1 VVEWRTGTEA
11 SMHFGFYELLVI
23 LAIVLLLFGGTKLP
37 QLGQAL
43 GRAVKGL
50 KSGIKGDDE
59 ITAGDSK
66 KEIDGGKK
74 A

>member
-1 VVEWRTGTEA
+1 
-11 SMHFGFYELLVI
+11 MHLGFYELLVI

-59 ITAGDSK
+59 IAAGDEK
-66 KEIDGGKK
+66 KGIDGGKK

>member
-1 VVEWRTGTEA
+1 
-11 SMHFGFYELLVI
+11 MHLGFYELLVI
-23 LAIVLLLFGGTKLP
+23 LGIVLLLFGGTKLP

-50 KSGIKGDDE
+50 KSGLKGDDE
-59 ITAGDSK
+59 IVAGDEK
-66 KEIDGGKK
+66 KLGGEKK

>member
-1 VVEWRTGTEA
+1 
-11 SMHFGFYELLVI
+11 MHLGIYELLVI

-50 KSGIKGDDE
+50 KAGLKGDNE
-59 ITAGDSK
+59 IAAGDEK
-66 KEIDGGKK
+66 KGLNGEKK
-74 A
+74 S

>member
-1 VVEWRTGTEA
+1 
-11 SMHFGFYELLVI
+11 MHLGFYELLVI
-23 LAIVLLLFGGTKLP
+23 LAIVVLLFGGTKLP

-50 KSGIKGDDE
+50 KSGLKGGDE
-59 ITAGDSK
+59 IVAGDEK
-66 KEIDGGKK
+66 KGLGGEKK